1 VLNAFAL
8 NALSALRQTPW
19 RTASREKKLGAFDQ
33 RLSPKMTV
41 VAPLVVLT
49 AIFVAVAAA
58 VLGTAWV
65 APILS
70 PWVLAAGLAFYGVAV
85 SYLVRFGLANV
96 GKLELLGLTDSLS
109 LLPNRRALH
118 LDVQRLSGPH
128 EQTALALIDLD
139 GFKQVNDHYGHFVG
153 DRLIK
158 DCAALLDEVCAD
170 DARVYRLGGDEFA
183 VFVTGPIAGNIL
195 EGICRKLLMRLTRP
209 FQIDDR
215 LITVG
220 ASIGLARSAVG
231 VEYSSS
237 ELLRQTDV
245 AMYASKRAGKMRCT
259 WFSEEFDRNRD
270 AIRELDS
277 ALRDGLDHGEF
288 RLHYQPL
295 VDAGT
300 SRIVAVE
307 ALLRWERRDGVKIGP
322 NVFIP
327 VAEESGI
334 INAIGAW
341 VLRQACTDAL
351 DWNDVKLSVN
361 VSAAQLRNPEF
372 PIQVGQILEET
383 GFAPNRLELEVTE
396 THLVIDSEVAG
407 RSMEMIRD
415 FGVGIV
421 LDDFGTGY
429 ASIGFLRQFRFE
441 KLKIDRSLV
450 VDAAADA
457 GSRAMMLASVAV
469 ARSLDMDVT
478 AEGVETEDQAAMV
491 RAAGCDQI
499 QGWLYYRAMA
509 PEEIE
514 QHLPRQ
520 SNATG
525 QDRAARTKQK
535 RTRAA

>member
-1 VLNAFAL
+1 M
-8 NALSALRQTPW
+8 S
-19 RTASREKKLGAFDQ
+19 
-33 RLSPKMTV
+33 V
-41 VAPLVVLT
+41 VAPIVVLT
-49 AIFVAVAAA
+49 AIFAVVAGVVIATAGIAPVLNLWVVTGGIA
-58 VLGTAWV
+58 VYL
-65 APILS
+65 
-70 PWVLAAGLAFYGVAV
+70 VAV

-96 GKLELLGLTDSLS
+96 GKLEMLGLTDSLS
-109 LLPNRRALH
+109 MLPNRRALH
-118 LDVQRLSGPH
+118 VDVQRLNVPDQ
-128 EQTALALIDLD
+128 ETALALIDLD

-158 DCAALLDEVCAD
+158 DCAALLDEVCGD
-170 DARVYRLGGDEFA
+170 EARVYRLGGDEFA

-195 EGICRKLLMRLTRP
+195 EGICRTLLMRLTRP
-209 FQIDDR
+209 FHIDDR
-215 LITVG
+215 AIAVG
-220 ASIGLARSAVG
+220 ASIGLARSAANA
-231 VEYSSS
+231 EFSSS

-270 AIRELDS
+270 AIRELDG
-277 ALRDGLDHGEF
+277 ALRDALDHDEF

-295 VDAGT
+295 VNAT
-300 SRIVAVE
+300 SKRIVAVE

-327 VAEESGI
+327 VAEESGV
-334 INAIGAW
+334 INAIGKW

-351 DWNDVKLSVN
+351 GWDDIKLSVN

-372 PIQVGQILEET
+372 PVEVGQLLEET
-383 GFAPNRLELEVTE
+383 GFPPHRLELEVTE
-396 THLVIDSEVAG
+396 THLVIDSDVAG
-407 RSMEMIRD
+407 RSMAMIRD
-415 FGVGIV
+415 FGVRIV

-450 VDAAADA
+450 VEAAEDA

-478 AEGVETEDQAAMV
+478 AEGVETEEQAAMV

-499 QGWLYYRAMA
+499 QGWLYYKAMTANELEHLLSQQSAASDTEAA
-509 PEEIE
+509 PK
-514 QHLPRQ
+514 
-520 SNATG
+520 NT
-525 QDRAARTKQK
+525 
-535 RTRAA
+535 TRAA